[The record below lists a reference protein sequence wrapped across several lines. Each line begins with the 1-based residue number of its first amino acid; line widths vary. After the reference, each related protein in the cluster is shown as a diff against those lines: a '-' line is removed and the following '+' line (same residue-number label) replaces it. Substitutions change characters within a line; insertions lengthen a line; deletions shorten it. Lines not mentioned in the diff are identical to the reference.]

1 MTEEEETIPDGE
13 LETEAPEGEET
24 PSFENDENTV
34 TAIEEL
40 QSERDSYLSDL
51 QRIQADFDNF
61 RRQSQKRQNDLT
73 EHAASGIVE
82 KLLPVLDACEAA
94 IQQGAK
100 DVQPIQVSLLE
111 ILQTS
116 GLEIVGV
123 EGEEFNPDHHE
134 AVSHEPCDET
144 EIQIV
149 HSVMRS
155 GYTWNGR
162 TIRPAMVQVKG

>member
-1 MTEEEETIPDGE
+1 MSEEEETIPEDHT
-13 LETEAPEGEET
+13 ETEAPEVEEKLGSET
-24 PSFENDENTV
+24 DQD
-34 TAIEEL
+34 AIAIIEQL
-40 QSERDSYLSDL
+40 QSERDSYLLDL
-51 QRIQADFDNF
+51 QRIQAEFDNF
-61 RRQSQKRQNDLT
+61 RRQAQKRQSDLT

-94 IQQGAK
+94 ILQGAQ
-100 DVQPIQVSLLE
+100 DVQPIQMSLLE
-111 ILQTS
+111 ILQAS

-144 EIQIV
+144 EIPIV
-149 HSVMRS
+149 HAVMRS

>member
-1 MTEEEETIPDGE
+1 M
-13 LETEAPEGEET
+13 
-24 PSFENDENTV
+24 
-34 TAIEEL
+34 
-40 QSERDSYLSDL
+40 
-51 QRIQADFDNF
+51 
-61 RRQSQKRQNDLT
+61 
-73 EHAASGIVE
+73 
-82 KLLPVLDACEAA
+82 
-94 IQQGAK
+94 
-100 DVQPIQVSLLE
+100 QPIQVSLLE

-144 EIQIV
+144 EIPIV
-149 HSVMRS
+149 HAVMRS